1 MIKNSFFLT
10 SILFLAIFFFL
21 MQELEFLIP
30 YRRVLLY
37 EYGWTIVGISALLF
51 LNLLA
56 GVFVLSRC
64 LFLKDTGE
72 KLAHLE
78 KQLRSGPTISDEL
91 SRRLR
96 EEQ

>member
-1 MIKNSFFLT
+1 MIKNSFFVT
-10 SILFLAIFFFL
+10 TILFLAIFFFL
-21 MQELEFLIP
+21 MQELRFLIP
-30 YRRVLLY
+30 YRQLLFY
-37 EYGWTIVGISALLF
+37 EYGWTILAVSVVLF

-56 GVFVLSRC
+56 GVFVLSRR

-78 KQLRSGPTISDEL
+78 KQLRSGPSISDEL

-96 EEQ
+96 EEL